1 MDIPVDYETLRLIWW
16 LLLGVLLIGFAV
28 MDGFDL
34 GVGTLLPF
42 VARTD
47 LERRVTINTIGPVWD
62 GNQVWLIL
70 GAGAIFAAFPPI
82 YAAAFSGFYFAM
94 FLALVALIL
103 RPVGFDFRN
112 KIQDA
117 RWRKAWDWALFT
129 GGFVP
134 ALIFGVAFG
143 NLLQGVPFT
152 IDANFRFAYQ
162 GGLLGLLNPFA
173 LLAGLVSVA
182 MLVAHGA
189 AYLMIKTENPVA
201 GRARTALMLVA
212 PAAAALFALA
222 GVWVAAGIDGYVLA
236 APAVTDGP
244 SNPLLSEVIR
254 APGAWMTT
262 FAAHP
267 WMWLGPL
274 LGIGGAL
281 AAALAARAWMAL
293 PALLGTAFSVVG
305 IVATAGLAMFPF
317 MMPSSLQPN
326 ASLTVWDASSSH
338 LTLFVMLVST
348 LIFMPIILGYTSF
361 VFRVLRGKVTADYV
375 TGNDKTLY

>member
-16 LLLGVLLIGFAV
+16 LLLGILLIGFAV

-42 VARTD
+42 VAHTD
-47 LERRVTINTIGPVWD
+47 LERRITINTIGPVWD

-112 KIQDA
+112 KIADP
-117 RWRKAWDWALFT
+117 RWRTAWDWALFT

-152 IDANFRFAYQ
+152 IDENFRFAWE
-162 GGLLGLLNPFA
+162 GGLIDLLNPFA

-182 MLVAHGA
+182 MLVSHGA
-189 AYLMIKTENPVA
+189 AYLMVKTEDPVA
-201 GRARTALMLVA
+201 GRARAILSLSAPLTAL
-212 PAAAALFALA
+212 LFILA
-222 GVWVAAGIDGYVLA
+222 GVWVAIGLDGFA
-236 APAVTDGP
+236 FSAPAITDGP
-244 SNPLLSEVIR
+244 SNPLRSEVVR
-254 APGAWMTT
+254 TAGGWLTT
-262 FAAHP
+262 FSANP
-267 WMWLGPL
+267 WMWIAPL
-274 LGIGGAL
+274 LGVGGA
-281 AAALAARAWMAL
+281 AAATVLARLRRPLCTFVATATTV
-293 PALLGTAFSVVG
+293 LGV
-305 IVATAGLAMFPF
+305 VATAGLAMFPF
-317 MMPSSLQPN
+317 MMPSSLQPA

-338 LTLFVMLVST
+338 LTLFVMLVAT
-348 LIFMPIILGYTSF
+348 VIFMPIILAYTSF

-375 TGNDKTLY
+375 TENDKSLY

>member
-1 MDIPVDYETLRLIWW
+1 MHIPIDYETLRLIWW

-112 KIQDA
+112 KIKDP

-134 ALIFGVAFG
+134 SLIFGVAFG
-143 NLLQGVPFT
+143 NVLQGVPFT
-152 IDANFRFAYQ
+152 IDANFRFAYH
-162 GGLLGLLNPFA
+162 GGLIGLLNPFA

-189 AYLMIKTENPVA
+189 AYLMIKTEDPVA
-201 GRARTALMLVA
+201 GRARGVLMLAA

-222 GVWVAAGIDGYVLA
+222 GVWVAGGIDGYILVGH
-236 APAVTDGP
+236 AVTDGP
-244 SNPLLSEVIR
+244 SNPLLSQVTR
-254 APGAWMTT
+254 APGAWMAN

-274 LGIGGAL
+274 LGIGGAM
-281 AAALAARAWMAL
+281 AAALAARAWRPMA
-293 PALLGTAFSVVG
+293 AFLGTGLSVLG

-317 MMPSSLQPN
+317 MMPSTLQPD
-326 ASLTVWDASSSH
+326 ASLTVWDATSSQ

-348 LIFMPIILGYTSF
+348 LIFMPIILAYTSF